1 MKESLFISKS
11 MIHSLLKTCSK
22 YPVTTVYIAVAIV
35 LFLAVQVHQIPNK
48 ALGEEAFGN
57 ALWKLGAVQSLV
69 FVYEDPLIKEDG
81 FSTGG
86 PFDLWAG
93 EWWRILV
100 SGFHHGDLLHLLMN
114 CLAIG
119 FMGRLIEPL
128 LRLRIYASFLI
139 LATFISILPEYYL
152 NHYPVG
158 LSGGAFAMFGMLI
171 LLRKTNAELAEV
183 FTEREIAWGCGWL
196 ILCFVFTKIGWWN
209 IANVAHLAGFLYGL
223 LTGAVLI
230 NHSRFV
236 GTFRFLFLVS
246 HLLLIPSTYL
256 ICHPVWNGKYYWYL
270 ARHEKDLK
278 QRIAYLRKGFELSPG
293 EPKIG
298 AELAL
303 NLYRT
308 DTVPF
313 RSWETILQ
321 SLNHN
326 RSYDQ
331 GVSLARVIWH
341 QFHSD
346 QQKAK
351 ALQIANDIFGK
362 EADDWLKRL
371 NLEPVQVSQADVP
384 VMDVRKSLDEKFQ
397 LWNENNRQKK
407 RINPQDL
414 SAPSVNPRSPQS
426 AVQGV
431 PL

>member
-1 MKESLFISKS
+1 
-11 MIHSLLKTCSK
+11 MIHALIKTCSK
-22 YPVTTVYIAVAIV
+22 YPVTTAYISVAIG

-69 FVYEDPLIKEDG
+69 FVYEDPLVKEDG
-81 FSTGG
+81 FSTAG

-100 SGFHHGDLLHLLMN
+100 SGFHHGGLFHLFFN

-128 LRLRIYASFLI
+128 LRIRIYASFLI
-139 LATFISILPEYYL
+139 LATYISILPEYYL
-152 NHYPVG
+152 DHYPVG
-158 LSGGAFAMFGMLI
+158 LSGGAFAMFGLLI

-196 ILCFVFTKIGWWN
+196 ILCFVFTKFGTWN
-209 IANVAHLAGFLYGL
+209 IAIANVAHCAGFLYGL

-230 NHSRFV
+230 NRSRFV
-236 GTFRFLFLVS
+236 GTIRFLFLVS
-246 HLLLIPSTYL
+246 HLLLIPATYL

-270 ARHEKDLK
+270 ARHENDLK
-278 QRIAYLRKGFELSPG
+278 QRIDYLRKGFELSPG

-308 DTVPF
+308 DAVPF

-321 SLNHN
+321 SLKNN

-331 GVSLARVIWH
+331 GVSLARVIWN

-346 QQKAK
+346 QQKTK
-351 ALQIANDIFGK
+351 ALQIANDIFGS
-362 EADDWLKRL
+362 ESDDWLERL
-371 NLEPVQVSQADVP
+371 NLEQVQVSQAGVP
-384 VMDVRKSLDEKFQ
+384 FKGVRKSTVGKFQ
-397 LWNENNRQKK
+397 LWNEINQQKQ

-414 SAPSVNPRSPQS
+414 SAPPINPRSPQS
-426 AVQGV
+426 ASEGV